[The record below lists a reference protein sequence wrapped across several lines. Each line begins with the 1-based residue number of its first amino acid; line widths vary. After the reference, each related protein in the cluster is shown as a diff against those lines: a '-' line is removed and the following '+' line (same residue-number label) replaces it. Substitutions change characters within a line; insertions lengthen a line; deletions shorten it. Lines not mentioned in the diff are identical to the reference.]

1 MNGFW
6 PMRSRHTAALNDG
19 SNLQELKSILLAAAV
34 RSSGTVHFAA
44 KMHEQINSF
53 VATSAPD
60 KQMVFCADRIAVLMP
75 SHFSSPDS
83 VSGLIAS
90 IGHSGSQTPLGFH
103 LKRERRI

>member
-1 MNGFW
+1 
-6 PMRSRHTAALNDG
+6 
-19 SNLQELKSILLAAAV
+19 
-34 RSSGTVHFAA
+34 
-44 KMHEQINSF
+44 MHEQINSF

-83 VSGLIAS
+83 VSGF
-90 IGHSGSQTPLGFH
+90 GHSGSQTPLGFH